1 MRKFCYWQNASLLNG
16 ISSMCSTACCT
27 LMFIWP
33 SWARCW
39 PEMLFALENGKWMIC
54 HDLAKRFYYTV
65 PLQCN
70 AQEFGSP
77 ADIAFYFIKLHSSH
91 THTNAFFMHSWVQHI
106 SLINCLGWIFLR
118 VLPCS
123 LSYTTCSRPDFFRY
137 SFACTHSENN
147 AKIKH
152 KGVCWTAPWTLKCHQ
167 TSHFL
172 GAF

>member
-91 THTNAFFMHSWVQHI
+91 THKRILYAQLSPAYFFNKLFGLNFSKSSSVLFVVHYLAPG
-106 SLINCLGWIFLR
+106 LI
-118 VLPCS
+118 
-123 LSYTTCSRPDFFRY
+123 FFAIPLLVHTQR
-137 SFACTHSENN
+137 TM
-147 AKIKH
+147 
-152 KGVCWTAPWTLKCHQ
+152 Q
-167 TSHFL
+167 R
-172 GAF
+172 